1 MHAVEM
7 NIQISKIMAD
17 TPLYL
22 QAHFREQVKDA
33 FEAAIQQET
42 SKFADAGMV
51 DSEWTADQIVFR
63 TGSPVSF
70 VETTGQRGGLTQ
82 RGEYTAGFRS
92 GFVRDFECGL
102 QFDRNDSRK
111 LYTANLPTSEVQA
124 DMRRAWMRKQDDV
137 FIEAAMAQALGGPK
151 PYITAQALPAFM
163 TIPVD
168 WAKTAINSGVNSAL
182 TIWKIQEAKRRM
194 RINDVDLD
202 GEMLC
207 LAISPDMEMAWMTYA
222 QTAPNDTFAK
232 IISNYMDNPSK
243 GILGCKVIVTN
254 KLTRSTTSTTQQ
266 QALIFTKR
274 AFKINA
280 PSYEIKI
287 DELPG
292 ERHATSLVAY
302 AKVGVVRRW
311 DELVCGAWVDNAGVL
326 V

>member
-1 MHAVEM
+1 M

-63 TGSPVSF
+63 TGIPVSF

-82 RGEYTAGFRS
+82 RGEYSAGFRS

-151 PYITAQALPAFM
+151 PYITAQANPAFM

-168 WAKTAINSGVNSAL
+168 WAKTAINAGVNSAL

-202 GEMLC
+202 SEMLC
-207 LAISPDMEMAWMTYA
+207 LAISPDMEIAWMTHA
-222 QTAPNDTFAK
+222 ENAKNDTFAK
-232 IISNYMDNPSK
+232 IVATYLENPSK

-254 KLTRSTTSTTQQ
+254 KLTRSSTSTSIQ

-274 AFKINA
+274 AFKVNA

-311 DELVCGAWVDNAGVL
+311 DELVCGAWVDFNGV
-326 V
+326 VI

>member
-1 MHAVEM
+1 
-7 NIQISKIMAD
+7 
-17 TPLYL
+17 
-22 QAHFREQVKDA
+22 
-33 FEAAIQQET
+33 
-42 SKFADAGMV
+42 
-51 DSEWTADQIVFR
+51 
-63 TGSPVSF
+63 

-82 RGEYTAGFRS
+82 RGEYSAGFRS

-102 QFDRNDSRK
+102 QFDRNDFRK

-151 PYITAQALPAFM
+151 PYITAQANPAFM

-168 WAKTAINSGVNSAL
+168 WAKTAINAGVNSAL

-202 GEMLC
+202 SEMLC
-207 LAISPDMEMAWMTYA
+207 LAISPDMEIAWMTHA
-222 QTAPNDTFAK
+222 ENAKNDTFAK
-232 IISNYMDNPSK
+232 IVATYLENPSK

-254 KLTRSTTSTTQQ
+254 KLTRSSTSTSIQ

-274 AFKINA
+274 AFKVNA

-311 DELVCGAWVDNAGVL
+311 DELVCGAWVDFNGV
-326 V
+326 VI

>member
-1 MHAVEM
+1 M

-63 TGSPVSF
+63 TGIPVSF

-82 RGEYTAGFRS
+82 RGEYSAGFRS

-168 WAKTAINSGVNSAL
+168 WAKTAINAGVNSAL

-202 GEMLC
+202 SEMLC
-207 LAISPDMEMAWMTYA
+207 LAISPDMEIAWMTHA
-222 QTAPNDTFAK
+222 ENAKNDTFAK
-232 IISNYMDNPSK
+232 IVATYLENPSK

-254 KLTRSTTSTTQQ
+254 KLTRSSTSTSIQ

-274 AFKINA
+274 AFKVNA

-311 DELVCGAWVDNAGVL
+311 DELVCGAWVDFNGV
-326 V
+326 VI